1 MMKVG
6 MKNKAM
12 AERAQREKMV
22 QRQNEIRRPWRS
34 VCGVWSCGVDGAGTL
49 IEMTGRILEEF

>member
-1 MMKVG
+1 VG

>member
-34 VCGVWSCGVDGAGTL
+34 VCGVWSCGVYGAGVL
-49 IEMTGRILEEF
+49 IEMIGGILKRF